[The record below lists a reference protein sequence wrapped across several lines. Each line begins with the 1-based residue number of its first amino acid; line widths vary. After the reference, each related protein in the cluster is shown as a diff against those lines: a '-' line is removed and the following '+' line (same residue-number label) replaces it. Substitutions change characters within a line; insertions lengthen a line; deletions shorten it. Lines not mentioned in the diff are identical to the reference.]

1 MSEFLQNPDAGAAP
15 HASSSVTG
23 IRQARLNKGLSLETL
38 ASVLKVTPAKL
49 DALESGRYEELPDLA
64 FARALAKTV
73 CRYLGLD
80 PATVLSSFPSIQ
92 PVDLSSSDHKGVPF
106 KASKARLNLDMASS
120 MPFKLELKAQ
130 WLVPLGILLAALAV
144 YFMPAQNGLL
154 QGLSEHVASWATP
167 ASAAASSASPDGA
180 VSGAA
185 SAPALP
191 AELVQQ
197 NASAAEVVS
206 SESQE
211 PVLASA
217 PMASAVDA
225 LPVGQPASV
234 AASGTASGLAAANSA
249 MASAPVAVPPFASVD
264 SGPVALLASEP
275 AWVEIKDATGTKVL
289 SRHMLAGESASV
301 GGQAPFNVKIGN
313 AAAVKLSYRGQPVE
327 LAAFS
332 RSNVARLDLK

>member
-1 MSEFLQNPDAGAAP
+1 MSEFLQNPDAGSAP
-15 HASSSVTG
+15 HAASAMTG

-73 CRYLGLD
+73 CRYLELD
-80 PATVLSSFPSIQ
+80 PATVLSTFPSIQ
-92 PVDLSSSDHKGVPF
+92 PVDLSSSDQKGVPF
-106 KASKARLNLDMASS
+106 KASKARLNLDVASS

-144 YFMPAQNGLL
+144 YFMPAQNSWV
-154 QGLSEHVASWATP
+154 QGLSEQVASWAAP
-167 ASAAASSASPDGA
+167 ASAAASAAPDGVA
-180 VSGAA
+180 SGTA
-185 SAPALP
+185 SAPAVP

-197 NASAAEVVS
+197 NASAAEVAS
-206 SESQE
+206 SEAQE

-217 PMASAVDA
+217 PMASAIDA
-225 LPVGQPASV
+225 LPVGQAASV
-234 AASGTASGLAAANSA
+234 AASGTASGLAVSSSSA
-249 MASAPVAVPPFASVD
+249 ASAPLAVTPFASVE
-264 SGPVALLASEP
+264 SGPVTLLASEP
-275 AWVEIKDATGTKVL
+275 AWVEIKDATGAKVL
-289 SRHMLAGESASV
+289 SRHMLAGESTSV